1 MNIRCLLTVVPV
13 LLSLW
18 SVSGVKAQ
26 LVPDRTLGSENSV
39 VTPIDQLNDRINGGA
54 ARGANL
60 FHSFLEFNIGEGR
73 SLYFTNPTGI
83 ENILTR
89 VTGGNPSNI
98 FGRLGVLGDASL
110 WLINPNGIN
119 FGPNASLDIR
129 GSFLATTA
137 DGIQLGENGFF
148 SATDLQNSQL
158 LTVQPGVLFNNA
170 LAAHTGKIT
179 NQGNLSV
186 GQNLTLASGNL
197 DLQGQFMAGGNLTL
211 QALDTVKIRDSI
223 ANPFIA
229 KAGGSLLVQGD
240 RAIDIFALNHPHSGL
255 FSGQDMVLR
264 SPNSVIGDAH
274 YYSGGNFRIEKPD
287 GSLGSLA
294 SPNDPI
300 IRSLGDVSFWVY
312 EGASLHIFAAGSVY
326 IPGYVWIQG
335 ADPANG
341 LIENVTL
348 SDGTTVS
355 IDGQNQPTLDI
366 RAGMT
371 PEAVATAGVTGDSG
385 TFYDFSTLTD
395 EPTSADIY
403 IGGIYFYDS
412 GFNPAPGKVLL
423 TNQYSPNAALPGGTI
438 TVGWLDNYSF
448 YGDSGDVFVDA
459 SAGINLTGDIYLS
472 SLGAVGNG
480 GNAKLIGFGDITTG
494 NIFSEAAGI
503 GNGGNVSLTS
513 ETGSIDTTTG
523 VITTQISDG
532 SGGTGNGGAIAF
544 QARGDIRTGDLNSGA
559 EYSNGSSIQL
569 TSTNGTIDTTGGVL
583 YSDSLGGNAGAVE
596 LHAFG
601 DITTGSIISPGGT
614 LGSGGDINITSQAG
628 NVSVINGWLL
638 SSALGV
644 GKSGNI
650 TIKAL
655 DSVTFNNETF
665 LEASNYGQGNAGS
678 VEITASNAVN
688 INGSWVES
696 MVAGTGNSGGITINA
711 GSLSLTNFS
720 ELNSSVTPDSTG
732 NAGNININVRDL
744 ALFDSGRVVSRLEEG
759 ATGRAG
765 DININTGSLLLTGLD
780 SFYNVGQIVSA
791 SFGDGDAGNVT
802 ISARDTVT
810 LKGLHSD
817 IWSLLGHSSNVDR
830 RGGEIRINA
839 GTLEVTDRARIVANN
854 ETLADRTGR
863 GYAGNIKIDAGL
875 LSINNK
881 AEISSSSHG
890 PGDAGDIT
898 INTEA
903 FVMDNSTLFN
913 RQINNADGQ
922 GGNLTITTGSFSA
935 INGSEITSK
944 THTQAD
950 SSNIFIKAR
959 DLFVLDN
966 SAVTSAVNED
976 GRGAGGDIDIN
987 VTNGSLLLTNNAKVT
1002 AGTYGV
1008 GNAGRIALSATDS
1021 VSISNGAGIESLVAK
1036 GAVGD
1041 GNEISIQARS
1051 LFLTNNAELSAST
1064 NGRGNAG
1071 GVKINTTDT
1080 VSFDNSWASS
1090 AVESLGI
1097 GDGGNVDINT
1107 RSVALTNDAKLL
1119 AFTAGQGNAGSVN
1132 VDASDT
1138 VAIDRSTVSSAVE
1151 ASGIGNGGNVEV
1163 NTRSL
1168 SLTNGTVLS
1177 SSTNGQG
1184 NAGGVR
1190 VDASDTVAI
1199 DRSTVSSAVEASGIG
1214 NGGNVDVNTRSLS
1227 LTNGAA
1233 LSSSTSGQG
1242 NAGRIAVV
1250 SSQAVFLNNSSIST
1264 AVNSTATANQPAT
1277 IEIAT
1282 NQLALENHASITAN
1296 TIGNGPAGNIS
1307 LNADQVRI
1315 GSSSEISAATGGG
1328 AGGSIRVT
1336 ANSFTAS
1343 SGGKLVTTTSGSS
1356 DAGNISLLVRK
1367 DITLTGVG
1375 SGLFANTSPNSSGNG
1390 GSIFIDPLSVTIQ
1403 DGAGIAVNSAGEG
1416 AGGDIKIIADTL
1428 TLNERAF
1435 ISAETASNQGGNI
1448 TLNVR
1453 DLLLMRHNSL
1463 ISATAGTEGAG
1474 GDGGNITINARFIVG
1489 VPKENSDITAN
1500 AFQGRGGNI
1509 TITTN
1514 GIFGLAFRNQLTP
1527 LSDITASS
1535 QFGLDGTF
1543 TLNTPGIDPT
1553 SGLNELP
1560 EALVDA
1566 EGLVGRDACAVKQDK
1581 IAGGS
1586 SFIITGRGGLPPN
1599 PNEPLTPT
1607 AGMVEWASRD
1617 RGTPIPPVVVR
1628 DRPITNNSQ
1637 TSTNIA
1643 IQQAQGWVMSAD
1655 GTVILT
1661 AQAPTVTPQSPGLS
1675 HPGCHLPSGK

>member
-1177 SSTNGQG
+1177 
-1184 NAGGVR
+1184 
-1190 VDASDTVAI
+1190 
-1199 DRSTVSSAVEASGIG
+1199 
-1214 NGGNVDVNTRSLS
+1214 
-1227 LTNGAA
+1227 
-1233 LSSSTSGQG
+1233 
-1242 NAGRIAVV
+1242 
-1250 SSQAVFLNNSSIST
+1250 
-1264 AVNSTATANQPAT
+1264 
-1277 IEIAT
+1277 
-1282 NQLALENHASITAN
+1282 
-1296 TIGNGPAGNIS
+1296 
-1307 LNADQVRI
+1307 
-1315 GSSSEISAATGGG
+1315 
-1328 AGGSIRVT
+1328 
-1336 ANSFTAS
+1336 
-1343 SGGKLVTTTSGSS
+1343 
-1356 DAGNISLLVRK
+1356 
-1367 DITLTGVG
+1367 
-1375 SGLFANTSPNSSGNG
+1375 
-1390 GSIFIDPLSVTIQ
+1390 
-1403 DGAGIAVNSAGEG
+1403 
-1416 AGGDIKIIADTL
+1416 
-1428 TLNERAF
+1428 
-1435 ISAETASNQGGNI
+1435 
-1448 TLNVR
+1448 
-1453 DLLLMRHNSL
+1453 
-1463 ISATAGTEGAG
+1463 
-1474 GDGGNITINARFIVG
+1474 
-1489 VPKENSDITAN
+1489 
-1500 AFQGRGGNI
+1500 
-1509 TITTN
+1509 
-1514 GIFGLAFRNQLTP
+1514 
-1527 LSDITASS
+1527 
-1535 QFGLDGTF
+1535 
-1543 TLNTPGIDPT
+1543 
-1553 SGLNELP
+1553 
-1560 EALVDA
+1560 
-1566 EGLVGRDACAVKQDK
+1566 
-1581 IAGGS
+1581 
-1586 SFIITGRGGLPPN
+1586 
-1599 PNEPLTPT
+1599 
-1607 AGMVEWASRD
+1607 
-1617 RGTPIPPVVVR
+1617 
-1628 DRPITNNSQ
+1628 
-1637 TSTNIA
+1637 
-1643 IQQAQGWVMSAD
+1643 
-1655 GTVILT
+1655 
-1661 AQAPTVTPQSPGLS
+1661 
-1675 HPGCHLPSGK
+1675 